1 MCRNK
6 ILCISH
12 GITSSAQQNGDLRLV
27 DDRPP
32 VVNFDDGPR
41 GRIEIFLN
49 GQWGTV
55 CAQQTTFLHSFG
67 SIACQQL
74 GHGGSVVLVLGLCF

>member
-1 MCRNK
+1 MRRNK
-6 ILCISH
+6 ILC
-12 GITSSAQQNGDLRLV
+12 ITSSAQQNGDLQLV

-67 SIACQQL
+67 SIACRQL
-74 GHGGSVVLVLGLCF
+74 GHGGLSSIRRVDQLG

>member
-1 MCRNK
+1 MRRNK

-32 VVNFDDGPR
+32 VVNFDDGP
-41 GRIEIFLN
+41 
-49 GQWGTV
+49 
-55 CAQQTTFLHSFG
+55 
-67 SIACQQL
+67 
-74 GHGGSVVLVLGLCF
+74 